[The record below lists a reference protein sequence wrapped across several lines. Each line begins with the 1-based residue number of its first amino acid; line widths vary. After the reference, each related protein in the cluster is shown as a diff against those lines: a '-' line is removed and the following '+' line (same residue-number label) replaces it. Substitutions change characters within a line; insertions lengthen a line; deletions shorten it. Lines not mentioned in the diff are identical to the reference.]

1 MIRLRK
7 QLDLPPTEELREFCH
22 NKVVAVLEQTNSL
35 DTFFEVVYHHND
47 LKKDVLDFVTGV
59 MKRLLLDDRGLF
71 AAYEDHPEGY
81 ILVVEISK
89 HMNLA
94 SGSSSMRGPCIY
106 HLLI

>member
-1 MIRLRK
+1 M
-7 QLDLPPTEELREFCH
+7 
-22 NKVVAVLEQTNSL
+22 LEQTNSL